1 MEEKQ
6 YDVAAVKRRLNRY
19 REKER
24 DIDTQIE
31 RLGRLE
37 TRLTGI
43 RSPVISDMPK
53 SHGAVDDRLVN
64 LIAEKD
70 ELESKIRGD
79 IKAQTEAWH
88 EIEDILDTLTKSDEK
103 AVIRVRYHDR
113 ESWSAVS
120 KILFGKRRD
129 FSEKADSYLRRV
141 HKLHGSA
148 LVNLAKAVEA
158 QSHTSK
164 HHIFI
169 AEMDGRKRPSFLQ
182 K

>member
-1 MEEKQ
+1 MDEKQ

-43 RSPVISDMPK
+43 RSPDISDMPK
-53 SHGAVDDRLVN
+53 SHGAVDDPLVN

-79 IKAQTEAWH
+79 IKAHTEAWH

-148 LVNLAKAVEA
+148 LVNLAKAEEA
-158 QSHTSK
+158 QNHT
-164 HHIFI
+164 
-169 AEMDGRKRPSFLQ
+169 
-182 K
+182 

>member
-1 MEEKQ
+1 MDEKQ
-6 YDVAAVKRRLNRY
+6 YDVAAVKKRLNRY

-43 RSPVISDMPK
+43 RSPVISDIPK

-70 ELESKIRGD
+70 ELESKIRLD
-79 IKAQTEAWH
+79 IKSQTSTWR
-88 EIEDILDTLTKSDEK
+88 EIEDVLDTLTKSDEK

-120 KILFGKRRD
+120 RILFGKRKD
-129 FSEKADSYLRRV
+129 FSEKEESYLRRV
-141 HKLHGSA
+141 HKLHGAA
-148 LVNLAKAVEA
+148 LVNLARAIEERTDRDVF
-158 QSHTSK
+158 SS
-164 HHIFI
+164 
-169 AEMDGRKRPSFLQ
+169 D
-182 K
+182 

>member
-113 ESWSAVS
+113 DA
-120 KILFGKRRD
+120 
-129 FSEKADSYLRRV
+129 
-141 HKLHGSA
+141 HK
-148 LVNLAKAVEA
+148 V
-158 QSHTSK
+158 
-164 HHIFI
+164 
-169 AEMDGRKRPSFLQ
+169 
-182 K
+182 

>member
-1 MEEKQ
+1 MDEKQ

-53 SHGAVDDRLVN
+53 SHGAVDD
-64 LIAEKD
+64 
-70 ELESKIRGD
+70 
-79 IKAQTEAWH
+79 
-88 EIEDILDTLTKSDEK
+88 EDVLDTLTKSDEK

-120 KILFGKRRD
+120 KILFGKRKD
-129 FSEKADSYLRRV
+129 FSEKEESYLRRV
-141 HKLHGSA
+141 HKLHGAA
-148 LVNLAKAVEA
+148 LVNLARAIEERTDRDVF
-158 QSHTSK
+158 SS
-164 HHIFI
+164 
-169 AEMDGRKRPSFLQ
+169 D
-182 K
+182 